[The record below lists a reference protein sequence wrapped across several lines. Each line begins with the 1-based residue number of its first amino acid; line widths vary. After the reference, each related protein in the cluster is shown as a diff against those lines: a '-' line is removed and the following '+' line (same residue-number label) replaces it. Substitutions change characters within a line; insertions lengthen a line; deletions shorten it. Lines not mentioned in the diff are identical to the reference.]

1 MAYGDIQTTVSVLL
15 AFAAAVGVV
24 AGCVAALVK
33 LYSWAT
39 KPQRESAHHAAEVD
53 VRLDKDEVRMAGIED
68 TMASTVEVNKLQMR
82 AMLQM
87 MNHMIDG
94 NHVEQLKSARDDI
107 ELFLINK

>member
-1 MAYGDIQTTVSVLL
+1 MAYGDIQTTVNVLL

-24 AGCVAALVK
+24 AGCVAAFVK
-33 LYSWAT
+33 LYGWAT
-39 KPQRESAHHAAEVD
+39 KPTRENTQHNAETD
-53 VRLDKDEVRMAGIED
+53 RRLDEGDERMTAIEQQL
-68 TMASTVEVNKLQMR
+68 ASQIEVNKLQMR